1 MAKILIID
9 DSAFM
14 RMQLVHILEQAGHG
28 VIQAQNGAQ
37 GVRMAAE
44 EKPDCVIL
52 DLLMP
57 DMSGME
63 VMKAFKLKKIE
74 IPVIVHTADI
84 QETTRDACIKLGAK
98 HFLNKPP
105 REDRILQALQ
115 SVIR

>member
-14 RMQLVHILEQAGHG
+14 RMQLVHILEQGGHD

-57 DMSGME
+57 DMSGMD
-63 VMKAFKLKKIE
+63 VMKAFKLKTID

-98 HFLNKPP
+98 QFLNKPP
-105 REDRILQALQ
+105 QEDGILKALRDA
-115 SVIR
+115 IE